1 MMTIHLPADIESSI
15 QAAVHNGHF
24 ASVDD
29 ALAEAWRAFHQDRR
43 PPAAATGGA
52 CPAADP
58 LLGSASD
65 HAELIDQIVEEAMR
79 HREHQPWRLDTSE

>member
-1 MMTIHLPADIESSI
+1 MTIHLPPEIERSI
-15 QAAVHNGHF
+15 QAAVHGGYF

-29 ALAEAWRAFHQDRR
+29 ALAEAWRTFQQHRR

-52 CPAADP
+52 RPASDP

-65 HAELIDQIVEEAMR
+65 HAELIDQIVEEAMQ
-79 HREHQPWRLDTSE
+79 HREHQPWRLSTSE